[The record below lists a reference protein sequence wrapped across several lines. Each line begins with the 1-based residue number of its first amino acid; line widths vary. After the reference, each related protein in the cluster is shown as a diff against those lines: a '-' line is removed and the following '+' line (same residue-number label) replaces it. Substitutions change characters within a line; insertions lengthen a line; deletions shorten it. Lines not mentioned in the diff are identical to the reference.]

1 MKKCASCF
9 EEKDYTN
16 FNLDQNRKY
25 TDGYQAYCKPCQSAY
40 YKAYNAQM
48 KDAHPKV
55 VVQAKVCLDCGL
67 EKPSSQFGKRAV
79 APDKLNTYCKPCW
92 SIRCKKAMK
101 KYVRKHA

>member
-9 EEKDYTN
+9 EKKDYTN

-25 TDGYQAYCKPCQSAY
+25 SDGYQAYCKPCQSAY

-48 KDAHPKV
+48 KDAAPKTIV
-55 VVQAKVCLDCGL
+55 KSKVCIDCGL
-67 EKPSSQFGKRAV
+67 EKPSSQFGKRSV

-92 SIRCKKAMK
+92 RERCQKSMK
-101 KYVRKHA
+101 RYIKNHA